1 LRREELFPLMEAA
14 SKIMKLFVITSG
26 VALFDIVML
35 SPGFIGIGIGHS
47 ALQTAFAVSILLAST
62 LVLLFGIYSVVM
74 KPNVRL
80 PVKQMK
86 SPEDLEGALKQFK
99 GVKSLAQE
107 IALGLHQL
115 ERMRKKQETIRSVLI
130 QRFDPSGLSFQK
142 FASTTQEVEKLF
154 FHNIRSMINRLHVF
168 DEEEFQ
174 SISKQNTSQLSP
186 ELLQEKRTVYK
197 AHMSFVKSSLHIN
210 EEILLKLDRLLL
222 EISRLDSLEIGDIGQ
237 MPGMQEI
244 DALIK
249 QTQFYKQ

>member
-1 LRREELFPLMEAA
+1 MEAA
-14 SKIMKLFVITSG
+14 SKIMKLFVLTSG

-35 SPGFIGIGIGHS
+35 SPGLLGIGIGHS
-47 ALQTAFAVSILLAST
+47 ALQTALTVSILLGST

-80 PVKQMK
+80 PARQMK
-86 SPEDLEGALKQFK
+86 SPEDLEGAWKQFK
-99 GVKSLAQE
+99 GIKSLAQE

-115 ERMRKKQETIRSVLI
+115 ERMRKKQETIRSVLL
-130 QRFDPSGLSFQK
+130 QRFEPSGLSFQK

-197 AHMSFVKSSLHIN
+197 AHMSFVKSALHIN